1 MSLFPGFTERRIAT
15 HAAEIAVTMGGSG
28 PPLLLLHGFPQT
40 HACWHRWRRASRASF
55 TVVCPDLRGYGASR
69 FSGAETADHA
79 AFSKRAMA
87 EDQLET
93 MAALG
98 FERFLVAG
106 HDRGGRVAYRLALDH
121 PGRVARLA
129 VLDIVPTLEQF
140 ERMNAAS
147 ALSAYHWLF
156 LAQKFDLPE
165 RLIAGQSDFYLDWTI
180 GSWIAPGGSLA
191 PEAMADYRRAF
202 RDPSVIHAA
211 CEDYRAGA
219 AIDCD
224 IDRADRDAGRR
235 IACPLLALWG
245 GRRSVGAAA
254 APPARSNLAALG
266 ARGRRRAHC
275 VRPFPARGSARAGRR
290 RARALLHPVIG
301 LPTSTQRVPS

>member
-1 MSLFPGFTERRIAT
+1 VTIIPGFGERRVAT
-15 HAAEIAVTMGGSG
+15 AAADIAVAVGGSG
-28 PPLLLLHGFPQT
+28 PPLLLLHGYPET
-40 HACWHRWRRASRASF
+40 HCCWHKVAPALARSF
-55 TVVCPDLRGYGASR
+55 TVVCPDLRGYGGSR
-69 FSGAETADHA
+69 LTAAETPDHA

-87 EDQLET
+87 RDQVET

-98 FERFLVAG
+98 FQRFAVAG
-106 HDRGGRVAYRLALDH
+106 HDRGARVAYRLALDSPEH
-121 PGRVARLA
+121 VTRLA

-140 ERMNAAS
+140 ERMNQAS

-180 GSWIAPGGSLA
+180 ASWVAPGAALA
-191 PEAMADYRRAF
+191 PEAMAEYRRAF
-202 RDPSVIHAA
+202 REPSVIHAA

-219 AIDCD
+219 TIDCN

-245 GRRSVGAAA
+245 GQRRGGAAA
-254 APPARSNLAALG
+254 GPLDTWRRWADRVEGGPIACGHFLPEEAPDE
-266 ARGRRRAHC
+266 
-275 VRPFPARGSARAGRR
+275 V
-290 RARALLHPVIG
+290 ARALAAFF
-301 LPTSTQRVPS
+301 SS

>member
-1 MSLFPGFTERRIAT
+1 MTEIAGFTPRRITTAG
-15 HAAEIAVTMGGSG
+15 AEIHLAVGGSG
-28 PPLLLLHGFPQT
+28 PPLLLLHGYPET
-40 HACWHRWRRASRASF
+40 HYCWHRVAPGLAARF

-69 FSGAETADHA
+69 ATIPETPDHA
-79 AFSKRAMA
+79 VHAKRAMA
-87 EDQLET
+87 QDQVEA

-98 FERFLVAG
+98 FQRFFVAG

-121 PGRVARLA
+121 PDRVLKLA
-129 VLDIVPTLEQF
+129 TLDMVPTLETF

-165 RLIAGQSDFYLDWTI
+165 RLIGADPDFYLDWTVR
-180 GSWIAPGGSLA
+180 SWCGAGASLA
-191 PEAMADYRRAF
+191 PDAMEAYRIAF
-202 RDPSVIHAA
+202 RDPSVIHAT

-219 AIDCD
+219 TIDCD
-224 IDRADRDAGRR
+224 IDRADREAGRR

-254 APPARSNLAALG
+254 SDPLAIWRRWADTVEGAPIDCGHFLQEEAPEEVGAALSG
-266 ARGRRRAHC
+266 FFGH
-275 VRPFPARGSARAGRR
+275 
-290 RARALLHPVIG
+290 
-301 LPTSTQRVPS
+301 